1 MLSSLQLPHPTSYN
15 HYASPAHLRHTPP
28 IALPPLSSLPSSPLP
43 SSPLPPPSPSRK
55 HTLEHEDIS
64 DSKIPHKDDSLLS
77 PPLEMLL
84 APFQSAAASLVSL
97 SMPLAP
103 PGAAQT
109 DDKRIA
115 LTSTSPSPASSP
127 RRSPSSLQ
135 RSDAPHMLILSP
147 KHDMVGCVHMTTSSQ
162 QPAQKDVHVCNGN
175 NPDGCLLCARAVPRH
190 FQGDGLVWSDILRII
205 LYSLRY
211 DAKERT
217 LSGVFVSLKHEI
229 YPFLLNHWDM
239 LCKGKSTE
247 PRMWHKQIQDALS
260 HRTNLFE
267 SGTKTFHHYG
277 YWRLRPE
284 AGLDPWAI
292 KAIPKRRSTPP
303 NT

>member
-1 MLSSLQLPHPTSYN
+1 MLSSLQLPHPTFN
-15 HYASPAHLRHTPP
+15 KHYASPVHLRHTTP
-28 IALPPLSSLPSSPLP
+28 ITLPPLSSPPSSPLP
-43 SSPLPPPSPSRK
+43 LSLPPPSASRK
-55 HTLEHEDIS
+55 HTLEHEDRHG
-64 DSKIPHKDDSLLS
+64 SKIPHKDDSHLS
-77 PPLEMLL
+77 SPSGMSL
-84 APFQSAAASLVSL
+84 APFAASLISL
-97 SMPLAP
+97 SMPFAS
-103 PGAAQT
+103 PGT
-109 DDKRIA
+109 VHIDDTKIA
-115 LTSTSPSPASSP
+115 LPPVSPSPASSP
-127 RRSPSSLQ
+127 RRRPPSLQ
-135 RSDAPHMLILSP
+135 RSDAPHSMLILSP

-162 QPAQKDVHVCNGN
+162 QPTQKDVHICNGN
-175 NPDGCLLCARAVPRH
+175 NPEGCLLCVRAIPRH

-211 DAKERT
+211 DAKEGT

-229 YPFLLNHWDM
+229 YPFLMNHWDV
-239 LCKGKSTE
+239 LCKGKTTE
-247 PRMWHKQIQDALS
+247 PRTWHKQVQDALS